1 MSEQSRHRRLEL
13 RLESRE
19 REAREHRPSAYF
31 SSSHYPPHQAPSSA
45 SHCSPL
51 WCSPS
56 HIVIGTKDVPRQ
68 PRAKVGFLVQR
79 DCTAAAIN
87 SQTPNPSAPHE
98 TIVGEHRPQLEQ
110 GPDRQPRPPHHID
123 HSKQTPNHQTTKP
136 TNRSSGQLTKE
147 RVALA
152 PALASPALTALLASS
167 QPSTRRVRRNCLP
180 TLDVRKSTIPQA
192 LGSARR
198 VSTASSHLGE

>member
-87 SQTPNPSAPHE
+87 SQTLNASALSRASRRRAP
-98 TIVGEHRPQLEQ
+98 TAAGTRT
-110 GPDRQPRPPHHID
+110 RPPAQAAPSHR
-123 HSKQTPNHQTTKP
+123 SQQANAKPPNHQTYKP
-136 TNRSSGQLTKE
+136 QQRPAHQRASCSCTRTRVTGANCPSGIFSAKY
-147 RVALA
+147 
-152 PALASPALTALLASS
+152 SASS
-167 QPSTRRVRRNCLP
+167 TQL
-180 TLDVRKSTIPQA
+180 
-192 LGSARR
+192 
-198 VSTASSHLGE
+198 SSDS